1 MNGAHFHLILN
12 HFPIVLPFAGL
23 VILVIGYFTKSEPIT
38 RTSFLMFILG
48 SLFTIAAMVTGEKAE
63 ELIENL
69 SGIKENSIHLH
80 EESAELFAI
89 LNYNLGI
96 LSAIALWANWKKRAI
111 ARKLTG
117 AVFIMCIVTLFLIK
131 QVGTSG
137 GEIRHTEIRSNTD
150 NPIQET
156 NENEEKD

>member
-89 LNYNLGI
+89 LNYILGI
-96 LSAIALWANWKKRAI
+96 LSAIAIWANWKKGQ
-111 ARKLTG
+111 LL
-117 AVFIMCIVTLFLIK
+117 V
-131 QVGTSG
+131 
-137 GEIRHTEIRSNTD
+137 N
-150 NPIQET
+150 
-156 NENEEKD
+156 

>member
-1 MNGAHFHLILN
+1 MGQL
-12 HFPIVLPFAGL
+12 
-23 VILVIGYFTKSEPIT
+23 E
-38 RTSFLMFILG
+38 
-48 SLFTIAAMVTGEKAE
+48 
-63 ELIENL
+63 
-69 SGIKENSIHLH
+69 
-80 EESAELFAI
+80 
-89 LNYNLGI
+89 
-96 LSAIALWANWKKRAI
+96 KRAI